1 MKREVHLLGAL
12 GDLRDG
18 PLVIEADTPCECWRA
33 CEALVP
39 GFRAA
44 ARDHAHTLSIEVGGE
59 PVPVERLD
67 WPLGE
72 ETTVLI
78 SPDAEGGAW
87 ELWLAIAL
95 TATATVVGL
104 VRTSGSSRR
113 SHETRSDLFDGPVVT
128 ATEGGALPVVYGG
141 PVRIGPIVASAG
153 IESARGPGGS
163 TSTARIIDLLCE
175 GPIRGLVDGNNSVL
189 INGTAFGNQAVAS
202 TASADRRI
210 ALGDGDI
217 WIPAPSREDVGAVQF
232 RAGTANQEAVAGI
245 PTTETEIAINR
256 DVRHDDPTPPRQD
269 VRGAHT
275 SRVRVTLRF
284 DRLTRQRSDG
294 SVDPSEVGIAIDM
307 SNPSDTSWQPVISET
322 VSGRYTAPIEMSWAF
337 DVTGPGTTIRVRRTT
352 TDNTDKHINAFSW
365 ARLTEIAEVRQS
377 FPYTALVGLTVS
389 GERLESLADRAYEIY
404 GLKVRV
410 PSNYD
415 PLRRTYTGDWDGT
428 FRSTLEWSDN
438 PAWVAYD
445 LLENDRYGLGGQ
457 IPAAMLQAARYDFY
471 SIALW
476 CDELVPDGA
485 GGTEPRYRMTLV
497 LQTREDTIKV
507 LRQVFGAF
515 GAGLYEAG
523 GQLLPVK
530 FDDTPATVLATPVNV
545 EDGEFKVGS
554 DRRESYSAVAVTW
567 NDPANGWRQATEL
580 VVDET
585 LVRRHGHRR
594 TSITAV
600 GCTSRGQAHREGRHY
615 LLKQE
620 HEHETAQYDAGID
633 HISVR
638 PGDIVIQ
645 PSDATARRLYARVTH
660 ITSHTQDNKV
670 ARRIYVDALPNKD
683 IRDYRGNWLKST
695 GEIYCCHTL
704 TTSPNGLARGFFNA
718 TGIDNQDLPAIG
730 AVLLLEER
738 SGNLPP
744 VTWRVTDIEESKPHQ
759 FRLRVRR
766 HFPDRYRLAEAP
778 VILNEQPWITHPQEL
793 AAPEAQIESRV
804 VTDADGGRRREQWV
818 AITPAANSE
827 AGEYELQI
835 QTPGTGAWQPWIIT
849 TLLALK
855 VPDPETGQ
863 RWQVRVRAVAGVR
876 RSLWVMADATADTL
890 TAQRVYLAAGGPRP
904 APPMA
909 TEAQRADDEH
919 VPDGWTTDAPAP
931 TLALP
936 IVWCSERIG
945 ESGDWGPWR
954 QPDIIDVRGG
964 DNILA
969 GDSDPNGPPVI
980 EAAVGTIY
988 AQSTGEIWIRG
999 EDGWTNVVDLTPDPG
1014 NALLSGVVAPD
1025 ASPPISEDLVSGD
1038 VYIATDGRWWA
1049 WEGTPPLW
1057 AYRGDLTGPSGEAG
1071 IPGINGRDGSPVYVW
1086 LAFADSADGSNNF
1099 TTDEGGGRKYMGV
1112 ATNQQTATES
1122 QDWADYTWTK
1132 VLGPEG
1138 LPGGEG
1144 LPGKDGAD
1152 GTAKY
1157 IWVAYANSADGL
1169 DFTTGDPGGH
1179 TWIGVLANQDTAAE
1193 SQDWMD
1199 YNWVHIEGPQGVPGP
1214 PGADGSPRYIWI
1226 AYADSADGT
1235 VSFTNGEPGNRTY
1248 IGIAANK
1255 TTSTESR
1262 TASAYTWSRIEG
1274 PQGRQGATGT
1284 QGDQGVPGPP
1294 GADGSP
1300 RYIWIAY
1307 ADNANGTVRFTTGAP
1322 GTRKFIG
1329 IAANKTTSTESR
1341 TASAYTWSRIE
1352 GPQGRQGATG
1362 TQGDQGV
1369 PGRPGADGSP
1379 RYIWIAYAD
1388 NANGT
1393 VRFTTGAPGTRK
1405 FIGIAANKTTP
1416 TESRSASAYAWS
1428 RIEGPQGRQGATGTQ
1443 GDQGV
1448 PGRPGADG
1456 SPRYIWIAYA
1466 DNANGTVRFTTG
1478 APGTRKFIGIAANK
1492 TTPTESRSASAYA
1505 WSRIE
1510 GPQGRQGAT
1519 GTQGDQG
1526 VPGRAGADGSPRY
1539 IWIAYADNANGT
1551 ARFTTG
1557 APGTRK
1563 FIGIAANK
1571 TTPTESRS
1579 ASAYT
1584 WSRIEG
1590 PQGPPGMP
1598 GPPGTTPSE
1607 QDIRDAIENYLGPD
1621 FPGKG

>member
-78 SPDAEGGAW
+78 SPEAEGGAW

-202 TASADRRI
+202 TASNDRRI
-210 ALGDGDI
+210 TLGEGDI
-217 WIPAPSREDVGAVQF
+217 WIPAPSREDVGAVRF

-988 AQSTGEIWIRG
+988 AQSTGEIWVRG

-1014 NALLSGVVAPD
+1014 NALLSGAVAPD

-1038 VYIATDGRWWA
+1038 VYIATDGRWWT
-1049 WEGTPPLW
+1049 WEGTPPW
-1057 AYRGDLTGPSGEAG
+1057 AYRGDLTGP
-1071 IPGINGRDGSPVYVW
+1071 
-1086 LAFADSADGSNNF
+1086 
-1099 TTDEGGGRKYMGV
+1099 
-1112 ATNQQTATES
+1112 
-1122 QDWADYTWTK
+1122 
-1132 VLGPEG
+1132 
-1138 LPGGEG
+1138 
-1144 LPGKDGAD
+1144 
-1152 GTAKY
+1152 
-1157 IWVAYANSADGL
+1157 
-1169 DFTTGDPGGH
+1169 
-1179 TWIGVLANQDTAAE
+1179 
-1193 SQDWMD
+1193 
-1199 YNWVHIEGPQGVPGP
+1199 
-1214 PGADGSPRYIWI
+1214 
-1226 AYADSADGT
+1226 
-1235 VSFTNGEPGNRTY
+1235 
-1248 IGIAANK
+1248 
-1255 TTSTESR
+1255 
-1262 TASAYTWSRIEG
+1262 
-1274 PQGRQGATGT
+1274 

-1294 GADGSP
+1294 GPDGSP

-1307 ADNANGTVRFTTGAP
+1307 ADNATGTARFTTGAP
-1322 GTRKFIG
+1322 GDRKFIG

-1352 GPQGRQGATG
+1352 GPQGRQGETG

-1369 PGRPGADGSP
+1369 PGPPGPDGSP

-1388 NANGT
+1388 NATGT
-1393 VRFTTGAPGTRK
+1393 ARFTTGAPGDRK
-1405 FIGIAANKTTP
+1405 FIGIAANKATS
-1416 TESRSASAYAWS
+1416 TESRTASAYTWS
-1428 RIEGPQGRQGATGTQ
+1428 RIEGPQGRQGETGTQ

-1448 PGRPGADG
+1448 PGPPGPDG

-1466 DNANGTVRFTTG
+1466 DNAT
-1478 APGTRKFIGIAANK
+1478 
-1492 TTPTESRSASAYA
+1492 
-1505 WSRIE
+1505 
-1510 GPQGRQGAT
+1510 
-1519 GTQGDQG
+1519 
-1526 VPGRAGADGSPRY
+1526 
-1539 IWIAYADNANGT
+1539 GT

-1557 APGTRK
+1557 APGDRK

-1571 TTPTESRS
+1571 ATSTESRT

-1584 WSRIEG
+1584 WSRFEG
-1590 PQGPPGMP
+1590 PQGPPGIP
-1598 GPPGTTPSE
+1598 GPPGLSPTE
-1607 QDIRDAIENYLGPD
+1607 QEIRDMIREEISRNPEN
-1621 FPGKG
+1621 PGHLP